1 MVFRSCDLPGI
12 GTKYELETAQGD
24 TLAIVYTETGRIQF
38 YTLPAGSA
46 ESCAAELTALEA
58 QRLGNV
64 LTGAIMEMDE
74 EGVEIAFSALA
85 DLRISVHTYLI
96 EHSCAGA
103 SIGDL
108 AIRSRTGATIVA
120 VSRAGKNT
128 INPDPS
134 FVFRRGDVLVVI
146 GEAHQLQ
153 TFETEILG
161 K

>member
-12 GTKYELETAQGD
+12 GTKYELDTAHRD
-24 TLAIVYTETGRIQF
+24 TLAIVYMETGRIQL
-38 YTLPAGSA
+38 YTLPAGST
-46 ESCAAELTALEA
+46 ESSVAELTAMEA
-58 QRLGNV
+58 RRLGNV
-64 LTGAIMEMDE
+64 LTGAVMETDE

-96 EHSCAGA
+96 KQSCVGS

-108 AIRSRTGATIVA
+108 AVRSRTGATIVA

-128 INPDPS
+128 INPDPA
-134 FVFRRGDVLVVI
+134 FIFKKGDVLVVI
-146 GEAHQLQ
+146 GEAHQLR